1 MCREAFILTPGEEVA
16 PQGWQRCRV
25 RPVVPHRGKWP
36 RAQGD
41 SAQGPFQLCRAAE
54 RCKHHPLCL
63 KRGEEEEG
71 RTTPGLLFFWLNSF
85 LNQKLGKAVED
96 WNVPFAVKWGKFCHV
111 EGSAQNHSAH

>member
-63 KRGEEEEG
+63 NGGEEEEG

-111 EGSAQNHSAH
+111 EGSA